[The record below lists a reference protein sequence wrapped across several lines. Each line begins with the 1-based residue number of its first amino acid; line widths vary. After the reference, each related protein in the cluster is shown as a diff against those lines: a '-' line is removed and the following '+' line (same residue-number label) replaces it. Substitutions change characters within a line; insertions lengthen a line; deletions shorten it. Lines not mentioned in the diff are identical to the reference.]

1 MSVRHVFVYGT
12 LRQGEAR
19 DINRLLPAPRRLG
32 TARVAGVLYHLG
44 EYPGLLLGAAGSTG
58 SVQGEVYEIS
68 AELER
73 LLDEIEEV
81 LPLQSGEYCK
91 REQLVRVDET
101 GDDVLCIVYEIA
113 ADRLSGMRIMADG
126 DWVLHR
132 LDREFHN
139 S

>member
-12 LRQGEAR
+12 LREGEVR

-32 TARVAGVLYHLG
+32 TARVPGALYHLG
-44 EYPGLLLGAAGSTG
+44 EYPGLLPSETC
-58 SVQGEVYEIS
+58 SVYGEVYEIS

-81 LPLQSGEYCK
+81 WPQPSGEYRK
-91 REQLVRVDET
+91 REQLVRLDET
-101 GDDVLCIVYEIA
+101 GIDILCIVYEIA
-113 ADRLSGMRIMADG
+113 ADRIPGMPVIAGG
-126 DWVLHR
+126 DWVLYR
-132 LDREFHN
+132 LDTEFHN

>member
-19 DINRLLPAPRRLG
+19 DINRLLPAPRLLG
-32 TARVAGVLYHLG
+32 NARVAGVLYHLG
-44 EYPGLLLGAAGSTG
+44 EYPGLLLGAAG

-101 GDDVLCIVYEIA
+101 CNDVLCIVYEIA
-113 ADRLSGMRIMADG
+113 ADRIPGMPVIEGG
-126 DWVLHR
+126 DWVIHR
-132 LDREFHN
+132 LDAKFHN

>member
-12 LRQGEAR
+12 LREGEVR

-32 TARVAGVLYHLG
+32 TARVPGVLYHLG
-44 EYPGLLLGAAGSTG
+44 QYPGLLIGAAGSTC
-58 SVQGEVYEIS
+58 SVHGEVYEIS

-81 LPLQSGEYCK
+81 WPRPSGEYRK
-91 REQLVRVDET
+91 REQLVRLDET

-113 ADRLSGMRIMADG
+113 ADRIPGLPVIAGG
-126 DWVLHR
+126 DWVLYR
-132 LDREFHN
+132 LDTEFHN

>member
-1 MSVRHVFVYGT
+1 MSVRYVFVYGT

-44 EYPGLLLGAAGSTG
+44 EYPGLLLGAAGS
-58 SVQGEVYEIS
+58 VHGEVYEIS
-68 AELER
+68 GELER

-81 LPLQSGEYCK
+81 WPQPSGEYCK
-91 REQLVRVDET
+91 REQLVRLDENAE
-101 GDDVLCIVYEIA
+101 DILCVVYEIA
-113 ADRLSGMRIMADG
+113 ADRVRGMPVIGCG

-132 LDREFHN
+132 LDADA
-139 S
+139 